1 MKIGEN
7 YKREKEE
14 TMDKRKVKW
23 SKERKER
30 WVTSR
35 WGGKTQKKGCFEPN
49 SNSLKRDDTT
59 QITPIEQ

>member
-14 TMDKRKVKW
+14 TMDKRKGKW

-30 WVTSR
+30 WLASR
-35 WGGKTQKKGCFEPN
+35 WGGKVQKNNTN
-49 SNSLKRDDTT
+49 SSSPQDQDTT
-59 QITPIEQ
+59 TPIDNATK

>member
-30 WVTSR
+30 WLAAR
-35 WGGKTQKKGCFEPN
+35 WGRKEQEDNKN
-49 SNSLKRDDTT
+49 SPSPQNMT
-59 QITPIEQ
+59 TPIEQ

>member
-1 MKIGEN
+1 
-7 YKREKEE
+7 
-14 TMDKRKVKW
+14 MDKRKEKW

-30 WVTSR
+30 WLASR

-49 SNSLKRDDTT
+49 SNNLKRDDTP